1 MSGKQPV
8 EVLLRPAVELYTIAA
23 CAGAA
28 FLCLVAPWSL
38 ALSPSMGVGSALA
51 FGAYG
56 AIRYRDAR
64 VILRYRHNI
73 RRLPRYVMTSKDVPV
88 SQQRLFVGRGFLWEQ
103 KHTHRLMQTCRP
115 EFRRYVEPTPAYR
128 LARRLEERL
137 EFAPFPLSRLPA
149 LTGWDVPFNPVRPL
163 PPVGGP
169 PRLHGTAPHE
179 GGVRPPPGERVG
191 HSLVL
196 GTTRVG
202 KTRLA
207 ELFVTQDIRRKNAAG
222 EHEVVIVIDPK
233 GDADLLKR
241 MYVEARRAGREGEFY
256 IFHLGWPEISGRYNA
271 VGRFGRISEVAT
283 RIAGQLSGE
292 GNSAAFREFAWR
304 FANIIARALVEL
316 GQRPDYM
323 LIQRHVINIDALFIE
338 YAQHF
343 FAKNEPKAWEV
354 IVQIE
359 AKLNEK
365 NIPRNMIGREK
376 RVVALEQY
384 LSQARNYD
392 PVLDGLRS
400 AVRYDKTYFD
410 KIVASL
416 LPLLEKLT
424 SGKIAQLLA
433 PNYSDLADPRPIFDW
448 MQVIRKRAV
457 VYVGL
462 DALSDAE
469 VAAAVGNSMFSD
481 LVSVAG
487 HIYKHGID
495 DGLPG
500 ATAGAR
506 VPINVHADEFNE
518 LMGDEFIPLINKGG
532 GAGLQVTAYT
542 QTLSDIE
549 ARIGNRAK
557 AGQVI
562 GNFNNL
568 FMLRVRETATAEL
581 LTRQLP
587 KVEVYT
593 TTIVSGA
600 TDSSDIR
607 GATDFT
613 SNTQDRISMSS
624 VPMIEPSHVV
634 GLPKGQCFALL
645 QGGQLW
651 KVRMPLPAP
660 DPDEVMPADLQ
671 QLAGYM
677 RQSYSE
683 ATQWWEFTSSPA
695 LQDAASTAQREQ
707 NQRQGLIVGTLTLPF
722 RLLGVLI
729 GSLLFSIVVECVGMH
744 LFWKDQGWR
753 HSQQMLQYELGP
765 LSSHFTR
772 SVVVQEPGR
781 TAHELVDTGYEWVFV
796 RSGLLEHMSQAAE
809 RDRAPSH
816 GRPHNSRSWISQVYV
831 WTESSLI
838 AAAFT
843 TLTFLV
849 RLLVLVLTL
858 PLILTAA
865 FVGLIDGLVR
875 RDVRR
880 FGAGRESGFIYH
892 RAKASLMP
900 LAVLP
905 WVTYLA
911 LPISVHPLV
920 ILLPSAALLGMAVS
934 LTAGS
939 FKKYL

>member
-1 MSGKQPV
+1 MAQTQPV
-8 EVLLRPAVELYTIAA
+8 EVLLRPAVELYTAA
-23 CAGAA
+23 VCAGAA
-28 FLCLVAPWSL
+28 FLSVVAPWAL
-38 ALSPSMGVGSALA
+38 ALNPVLGIGSALA
-51 FGAYG
+51 FSLFGS
-56 AIRYRDAR
+56 IRLHQALG
-64 VILRYRHNI
+64 ILRYRRNI
-73 RRLPRYVMTSKDVPV
+73 RRLPRYVMTSRDVPV
-88 SQQRLFVGRGFLWEQ
+88 SQQRLFIGRGFQWEQ
-103 KHTHRLMQTCRP
+103 KHTHRLMQTYRP
-115 EFRRYVEPTPAYR
+115 EFRRYAEPTPAYL

-137 EFAPFPLSRLPA
+137 EFAPFPLSHLTRL
-149 LTGWDVPFNPVRPL
+149 TSWDVRLNPVRPL
-163 PPVGGP
+163 PPVGGL
-169 PRLHGTAPHE
+169 PRLHGIEPDE
-179 GGVRPPPGERVG
+179 VDVSLPLGERVG

-207 ELFVTQDIRRKNAAG
+207 ELFITQDIRRRNVLG
-222 EHEVVIVIDPK
+222 EHEVVIVFDPK

-241 MYVEARRAGREGEFY
+241 MYVEAKRAGREREFY
-256 IFHLGWPEISGRYNA
+256 VFHLGWPDISARYNA

-304 FANIIARALVEL
+304 FVNIIARALIEL
-316 GQRPDYM
+316 GQRPDYL

-338 YAQHF
+338 YAQHY
-343 FAKNEPKAWEV
+343 FAKTEPKAWEI
-354 IVQIE
+354 IVQLE
-359 AKLNEK
+359 ARLNDK

-384 LSQARNYD
+384 LSQVRNYD

-433 PNYSDLADPRPIFDW
+433 PNYADLADPRPIFDW
-448 MQVIRKRAV
+448 MQIIRKRAV

-487 HIYKHGID
+487 HIYKFGID

-500 ATAGAR
+500 ARAGDK
-506 VPINVHADEFNE
+506 VPINLHADEFNE
-518 LMGDEFIPLINKGG
+518 LMGDEFIPMINKGG
-532 GAGLQVTAYT
+532 GAGIQVTAYT

-557 AGQVI
+557 AGQVV

-593 TTIVSGA
+593 TTVVSGA

-607 GATDFT
+607 GTTDFT

-634 GLPKGQCFALL
+634 SLPKGQCFALI
-645 QGGQLW
+645 QGGNLW

-660 DPDEVMPADLQ
+660 DPDEVMPKDLQ

-677 RQSYSE
+677 RQSYTE
-683 ATQWWEFTSSPA
+683 TGQWWDSIAIPGLQEQPLPA
-695 LQDAASTAQREQ
+695 DLLDASEHDAAPDQDEAAVPAPPTPPDDAQ
-707 NQRQGLIVGTLTLPF
+707 P
-722 RLLGVLI
+722 
-729 GSLLFSIVVECVGMH
+729 
-744 LFWKDQGWR
+744 
-753 HSQQMLQYELGP
+753 
-765 LSSHFTR
+765 
-772 SVVVQEPGR
+772 
-781 TAHELVDTGYEWVFV
+781 
-796 RSGLLEHMSQAAE
+796 
-809 RDRAPSH
+809 
-816 GRPHNSRSWISQVYV
+816 
-831 WTESSLI
+831 
-838 AAAFT
+838 
-843 TLTFLV
+843 
-849 RLLVLVLTL
+849 
-858 PLILTAA
+858 
-865 FVGLIDGLVR
+865 
-875 RDVRR
+875 
-880 FGAGRESGFIYH
+880 
-892 RAKASLMP
+892 
-900 LAVLP
+900 
-905 WVTYLA
+905 
-911 LPISVHPLV
+911 
-920 ILLPSAALLGMAVS
+920 
-934 LTAGS
+934 
-939 FKKYL
+939 

>member
-1 MSGKQPV
+1 MAQTQPV
-8 EVLLRPAVELYTIAA
+8 EVLLRPAVELYTAA
-23 CAGAA
+23 VCAGAA
-28 FLCLVAPWSL
+28 FLSVVAPWAL
-38 ALSPSMGVGSALA
+38 ALNPVLGIGSALA
-51 FGAYG
+51 FTLFGS
-56 AIRYRDAR
+56 IRLHQALG
-64 VILRYRHNI
+64 ILRYRRNI
-73 RRLPRYVMTSKDVPV
+73 RRLPRYVMTSRDVPV
-88 SQQRLFVGRGFLWEQ
+88 SQQRLFIGRGFQWEQ
-103 KHTHRLMQTCRP
+103 KHTHRLMQTYRP
-115 EFRRYVEPTPAYR
+115 EFRRYAEPTPAYL

-137 EFAPFPLSRLPA
+137 EFAPFPLSH
-149 LTGWDVPFNPVRPL
+149 LTWLTSWDVALNPVRPL
-163 PPVGGP
+163 PPVGGL
-169 PRLHGTAPHE
+169 PRLHGIEPDE
-179 GGVRPPPGERVG
+179 VDVSLPLGERVG

-207 ELFVTQDIRRKNAAG
+207 ELFITQDIRRRNVLG
-222 EHEVVIVIDPK
+222 EHEVVIVFDPK

-241 MYVEARRAGREGEFY
+241 MYVEAKRAGREREFY
-256 IFHLGWPEISGRYNA
+256 VFHLGWPDISARYNA

-304 FANIIARALVEL
+304 FVNIIARALIEL
-316 GQRPDYM
+316 GQRPDYL

-338 YAQHF
+338 YAQHY
-343 FAKNEPKAWEV
+343 FAKTEPKAWEI
-354 IVQIE
+354 IVQLE
-359 AKLNEK
+359 ARLNDK

-448 MQVIRKRAV
+448 MQVIRKRAI

-487 HIYKHGID
+487 HNYKHGID

-500 ATAGAR
+500 ASAGAR

-518 LMGDEFIPLINKGG
+518 LMGDEFVPLINKGG

-613 SNTQDRISMSS
+613 SNTQDRISSTS

-660 DPDEVMPADLQ
+660 DPDEVMPQDLQ

-695 LQDAASTAQREQ
+695 LQDAA
-707 NQRQGLIVGTLTLPF
+707 LPED
-722 RLLGVLI
+722 LLDDAALA
-729 GSLLFSIVVECVGMH
+729 
-744 LFWKDQGWR
+744 
-753 HSQQMLQYELGP
+753 
-765 LSSHFTR
+765 
-772 SVVVQEPGR
+772 EPG
-781 TAHELVDTGYEWVFV
+781 AL
-796 RSGLLEHMSQAAE
+796 AAGA
-809 RDRAPSH
+809 D
-816 GRPHNSRSWISQVYV
+816 
-831 WTESSLI
+831 
-838 AAAFT
+838 
-843 TLTFLV
+843 
-849 RLLVLVLTL
+849 
-858 PLILTAA
+858 
-865 FVGLIDGLVR
+865 D
-875 RDVRR
+875 
-880 FGAGRESGFIYH
+880 GAGNE
-892 RAKASLMP
+892 
-900 LAVLP
+900 
-905 WVTYLA
+905 
-911 LPISVHPLV
+911 
-920 ILLPSAALLGMAVS
+920 AAP
-934 LTAGS
+934 
-939 FKKYL
+939 

>member
-1 MSGKQPV
+1 MAQTQPV
-8 EVLLRPAVELYTIAA
+8 EVLLRPPVELYTVAV

-28 FLCLVAPWSL
+28 LLCVAAPWSL
-38 ALSPSMGVGSALA
+38 ALSPDIGIGSALA
-51 FGAYG
+51 FGIFG
-56 AIRYRDAR
+56 RLRWRDTQ
-64 VILRYRHNI
+64 VILRYRRNI
-73 RRLPRYVMTSKDVPV
+73 RRLPRYVMTSRDVPV
-88 SQQRLFVGRGFLWEQ
+88 SQQRLFIGKGFRWEQ
-103 KHTHRLMQTCRP
+103 KHTHRLMQTYRP
-115 EFRRYVEPTPAYR
+115 EFRRYVEPTPAYQ

-137 EFAPFPLSRLPA
+137 EFAPFPLSQLPRLTTWNIP
-149 LTGWDVPFNPVRPL
+149 LNPVRPL
-163 PPVGGP
+163 PPVGGL
-169 PRLHGTAPHE
+169 PRLHGIEPE
-179 GGVRPPPGERVG
+179 EVDVSLPLGERVG

-207 ELFVTQDIRRKNAAG
+207 ELFITQDIRRKNHLG
-222 EHEVVIVIDPK
+222 EHEVVIVFDPK

-241 MYVEARRAGREGEFY
+241 MFVEAKRAGRENAFY
-256 IFHLGWPEISGRYNA
+256 VFHLGWPEISARYNA

-283 RIAGQLSGE
+283 RISGQLSGE

-304 FANIIARALVEL
+304 FVNIIARALIEL

-338 YAQHF
+338 YAQHY
-343 FAKNEPKAWEV
+343 FARTEPKAWEV

-433 PNYSDLADPRPIFDW
+433 PNYSDLNDPRPIFDW
-448 MQVIRKRAV
+448 MQIIRKRAV

-481 LVSVAG
+481 MVSVAG
-487 HIYKHGID
+487 HIYKFGID

-500 ATAGAR
+500 ASADSK

-518 LMGDEFIPLINKGG
+518 LMGNEFIPMINKGG
-532 GAGLQVTAYT
+532 GAGIQVTAYT

-557 AGQVI
+557 AGQVV

-581 LTRQLP
+581 LTKQLP

-593 TTIVSGA
+593 TTMVSGA
-600 TDSSDIR
+600 TDSSDIHTK
-607 GATDFT
+607 TDFT

-634 GLPKGQCFALL
+634 QLPKGQCFALL
-645 QGGQLW
+645 QGGNLW
-651 KVRMPLPAP
+651 KIRMPLPAP
-660 DPDEVMPADLQ
+660 DPDEIMPADLQ

-677 RQSYSE
+677 RQSY
-683 ATQWWEFTSSPA
+683 TDTGQWW
-695 LQDAASTAQREQ
+695 Q
-707 NQRQGLIVGTLTLPF
+707 NQGSPTL
-722 RLLGVLI
+722 
-729 GSLLFSIVVECVGMH
+729 
-744 LFWKDQGWR
+744 
-753 HSQQMLQYELGP
+753 
-765 LSSHFTR
+765 
-772 SVVVQEPGR
+772 QE
-781 TAHELVDTGYEWVFV
+781 
-796 RSGLLEHMSQAAE
+796 QA
-809 RDRAPSH
+809 
-816 GRPHNSRSWISQVYV
+816 
-831 WTESSLI
+831 
-838 AAAFT
+838 
-843 TLTFLV
+843 
-849 RLLVLVLTL
+849 
-858 PLILTAA
+858 
-865 FVGLIDGLVR
+865 
-875 RDVRR
+875 
-880 FGAGRESGFIYH
+880 
-892 RAKASLMP
+892 
-900 LAVLP
+900 
-905 WVTYLA
+905 
-911 LPISVHPLV
+911 
-920 ILLPSAALLGMAVS
+920 LLPELLDEDADPIIDES
-934 LTAGS
+934 KAP
-939 FKKYL
+939 